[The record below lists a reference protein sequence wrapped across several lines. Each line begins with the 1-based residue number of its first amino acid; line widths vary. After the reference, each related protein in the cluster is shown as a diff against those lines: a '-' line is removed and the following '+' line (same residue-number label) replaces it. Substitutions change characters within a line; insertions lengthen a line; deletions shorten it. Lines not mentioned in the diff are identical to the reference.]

1 MTKGF
6 SCGIFEV
13 IKMSIIKTAIPKKEV
28 TPVAPVVAL
37 PEVVALIKS
46 AVKASSS
53 MLAKCKQAAKEA
65 SGQLDTALPLKE
77 RIDAVVLAYSVAI
90 SGEAN
95 VKANFKD
102 ALTLVACA
110 QAPVTFENR
119 KGEEVHTTAADA
131 IELSRHDMKL
141 AAKAVRSDN
150 GFGRKTAERSPKTP
164 TAGPVNSVNRD
175 ESVMRIVASNLFAAD
190 DAFIKALV
198 KTCADNGW
206 TLAPTVG
213 KLPKVKLPKVK

>member
-1 MTKGF
+1 
-6 SCGIFEV
+6 
-13 IKMSIIKTAIPKKEV
+13 MSIIKTAIPTKV
-28 TPVAPVVAL
+28 VATNPVAPIVAL

-53 MLAKCKQAAKEA
+53 MLAKCKLAAKEA
-65 SGQLDTALPLKE
+65 GGQLDTALPLRE

-95 VKANFKD
+95 VRANFKD

-131 IELSRHDMKL
+131 IDLSRHDMKL
-141 AAKAVRSDN
+141 AAKAVR
-150 GFGRKTAERSPKTP
+150 
-164 TAGPVNSVNRD
+164 
-175 ESVMRIVASNLFAAD
+175 
-190 DAFIKALV
+190 
-198 KTCADNGW
+198 ADNGW
-206 TLAPTVG
+206 TLKAT
-213 KLPKVKLPKVK
+213 K

>member
-6 SCGIFEV
+6 TCGIFEV
-13 IKMSIIKTAIPKKEV
+13 IKMSIIKTATPKKEV
-28 TPVAPVVAL
+28 TPVAPIVAL

-65 SGQLDTALPLKE
+65 GGQLDTALPLKE

-95 VKANFKD
+95 IKANFKD
-102 ALTLVACA
+102 ALTLIACA
-110 QAPVTFENR
+110 QSPVTFENR

-131 IELSRHDMKL
+131 IDLNRHDMKS
-141 AAKAVRSDN
+141 AAKAVRADN
-150 GFGRKTAERSPKTP
+150 GIGRKTAERSPKTP
-164 TAGPVNSVNRD
+164 TAGPVDAVNH

-198 KTCADNGW
+198 QTCADNGW
-206 TLAPTVG
+206 TLKAT
-213 KLPKVKLPKVK
+213 K

>member
-1 MTKGF
+1 
-6 SCGIFEV
+6 
-13 IKMSIIKTAIPKKEV
+13 MSIIKTAIPKKQV
-28 TPVAPVVAL
+28 TPVAPIVAL

-65 SGQLDTALPLKE
+65 GGQLDTALPLKE

-95 VKANFKD
+95 IKANFKD
-102 ALTLVACA
+102 ALTLIACA
-110 QAPVTFENR
+110 QSPVTFENR

-131 IELSRHDMKL
+131 IDLNRHDMKS
-141 AAKAVRSDN
+141 AAKAVRADN
-150 GFGRKTAERSPKTP
+150 GIGRKTAERSPKTP
-164 TAGPVNSVNRD
+164 TDGFIHGGQTKH

-190 DAFIKALV
+190 DAFIKALI

-206 TLAPTVG
+206 TLTPTVG
-213 KLPKVKLPKVK
+213 KLPKVTLPKVK